1 MGHASVALDGVGP
14 KQEDLRDDRGV
25 AQSSDRGR
33 APVCLSRWHRAQ
45 AQLGRR
51 GAQRLAPGCNRR
63 ERERLSGDSRHLR
76 GGEGGQEWLER
87 VPQFR
92 NVSFG
97 YLSIQI
103 SSPPG
108 VRPWSWTGSRG
119 GFDPLPGVV
128 ILELRGAQV
137 AERGVQPASVVDL
150 VNEAGKIRGDVL
162 ECFVVHKVDGF
173 DLQRLDEAF
182 GLGVVVGV
190 STPAHRADEPML
202 CEQLAVSLTGIL
214 RTSIRVVDTAP
225 GRLPGLNSGLQCCN
239 CQTCV
244 DRAANRISD
253 HPARPGVENGS
264 QIDEAGADGD
274 VRDVGHPELVRTVH
288 NPVAGEV
295 REDGPVVVA
304 VGRGHEPLTALGLQ
318 VVLTHETADLLG
330 IDENAAM
337 AQLGANPAIAV
348 GLELIA
354 DRDQVRDD
362 LGVISLQ
369 RRRVVKGGARQAHQA
384 ASFGNGEAMGP
395 AVTDV
400 VAFLGRG
407 VLLEAPLKNSISS
420 ACRPTMRSRAAIF
433 ASYSC
438 KRSAARMSSSKAPA
452 SYFATQMRIRLRDRS
467 WRFASACRV
476 SPAMYSW
483 AT

>member
-1 MGHASVALDGVGP
+1 MNS
-14 KQEDLRDDRGV
+14 KIFLR
-25 AQSSDRGR
+25 
-33 APVCLSRWHRAQ
+33 PVT
-45 AQLGRR
+45 
-51 GAQRLAPGCNRR
+51 
-63 ERERLSGDSRHLR
+63 HLR
-76 GGEGGQEWLER
+76 EGDHRPRPHQLIDRCHSQKQKPGSNR
-87 VPQFR
+87 DS
-92 NVSFG
+92 NVGDESQKS
-97 YLSIQI
+97 LAVMCPAC
-103 SSPPG
+103 SPSP
-108 VRPWSWTGSRG
+108 
-119 GFDPLPGVV
+119 DP
-128 ILELRGAQV
+128 
-137 AERGVQPASVVDL
+137 
-150 VNEAGKIRGDVL
+150 
-162 ECFVVHKVDGF
+162 
-173 DLQRLDEAF
+173 
-182 GLGVVVGV
+182 
-190 STPAHRADEPML
+190 HRADEPML
-202 CEQLAVSLTGIL
+202 CEQLAVSLAGIL
-214 RTSIRVVDTAP
+214 RSSIRVMDTAP

-354 DRDQVRDD
+354 DRDHVRDD

-400 VAFLGRG
+400 VALLGRG

-476 SPAMYSW
+476 SPAMYSR